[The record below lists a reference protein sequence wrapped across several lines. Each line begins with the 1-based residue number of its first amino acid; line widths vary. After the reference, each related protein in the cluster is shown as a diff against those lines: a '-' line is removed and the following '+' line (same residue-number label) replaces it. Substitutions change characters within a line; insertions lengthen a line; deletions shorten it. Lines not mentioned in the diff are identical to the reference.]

1 MIFYLK
7 GDTVQSLQA
16 RILVQADQENI
27 SIIMGMSLSSS
38 SSNRE
43 AGTFCHRIHATIP
56 ALSHGIGH
64 FKGGALSNGPLGKQF
79 TFCAKTLS

>member
-38 SSNRE
+38 SNNRE
-43 AGTFCHRIHATIP
+43 AGTFCHRIHATTP
-56 ALSHGIGH
+56 ALSYEIGYL
-64 FKGGALSNGPLGKQF
+64 KGSVLSNGPLGKQS
-79 TFCAKTLS
+79 TFCA